1 MPFVPFEEQ
10 PEWILR
16 MIDQKFRN
24 NMITAG
30 KEVELL
36 KSKIVSRPTEIL
48 SIHNELFNVS
58 ERGLIYKPMYKVTVQ
73 NLKTKKEIAIIIDAI
88 TGKTKKCIHQAPASL
103 KKEPAKEPEKT
114 FISAKTAEITSP
126 AKKTE

>member
-1 MPFVPFEEQ
+1 
-10 PEWILR
+10 
-16 MIDQKFRN
+16 
-24 NMITAG
+24 MITAG

-88 TGKTKKCIHQAPASL
+88 TGKTKKSVFTKLQL
-103 KKEPAKEPEKT
+103 L
-114 FISAKTAEITSP
+114 
-126 AKKTE
+126 